1 MKKNFSFPFP
11 LFSHS
16 SFIIVSVTLIAIALI
31 LPACNNNDGT
41 PDALSVSVTNASV
54 PEGSTANISVTLSAS
69 STNTVTVQYATAAGT
84 AVSGTDFTSASGTL
98 TFNPGQTSKTIS
110 VPTAMNG
117 VTNANKTFTLT
128 LSNATNADIATGTA
142 TITITDAP
150 LPSGFYL
157 FGTVD
162 GQTWQVSQGMHG
174 ADGLYNDPA
183 NTNAVWGGGLWYVLS
198 TGTEYGGVNMYKN
211 WPGGY
216 CSTNEAY
223 TMYATG
229 SYGYRS
235 GTAQNEGAS
244 IMFRDANNTIWRS
257 SSGSQTGSTFQITAR
272 GAIGSVFTT
281 FEGDFSCK
289 LYDSNG
295 NSKTLTNGHF
305 RCYGALS
312 L

>member
-1 MKKNFSFPFP
+1 MKKNFSSPFP
-11 LFSHS
+11 LFRHS
-16 SFIIVSVTLIAIALI
+16 SFIIVFITLIAIALI
-31 LPACNNNDGT
+31 LPACNDDDGNSN
-41 PDALSVSVTNASV
+41 ALTVSVNNASV
-54 PEGSTANISVTLSAS
+54 TEGSTANISVTLSAS
-69 STNTVTVQYATAAGT
+69 STNAVTVQYATVSGT

-117 VTNANKTFTLT
+117 VANANKTFTLT

-142 TITITDAP
+142 TVTITDAP

-162 GQTWQVSQGMHG
+162 GQTWQVTQGMHG

-183 NTNAVWGGGLWYVLS
+183 NTNAVWGGGLWYSIS
-198 TGTEYGGVNMYKN
+198 TGNEYGSVNMCKN

-216 CSTNEAY
+216 CTTNQAY

-229 SYGYRS
+229 TYGYSS
-235 GTAQNEGAS
+235 GATQSEGAS
-244 IMFRDANNTIWRS
+244 IMFRDASNKIWRS

-272 GAIGSVFTT
+272 GTTGNVYTT
-281 FEGDFSCK
+281 FEGNFSCK

-305 RCYGALS
+305 RCYGALA